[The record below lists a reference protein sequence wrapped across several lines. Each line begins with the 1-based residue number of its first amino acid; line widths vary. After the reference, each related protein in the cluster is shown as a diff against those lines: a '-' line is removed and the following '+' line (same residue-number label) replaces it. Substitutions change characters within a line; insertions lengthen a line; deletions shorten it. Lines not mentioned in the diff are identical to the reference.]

1 MNQVSGSRAM
11 FDMLQFLGSL
21 VVGTGVSAAAAYGV
35 AAWLQSGLRTITHGK
50 EYAGVGVFIGGS
62 LVFLLCYPT
71 AGAIGAWAT
80 GRMLRF
86 RGRCWSAWRFAW
98 LWFLYGVLAGC
109 LLWPLL
115 AWFASLVPV
124 AWPVLDRGGHRQQQE
139 ASRQDG
145 ACRGSRARAKG
156 QEVQR
161 RPVVAAS

>member
-115 AWFASLVPV
+115 AWFAFLVPV
-124 AWPVLDRGGHRQQQE
+124 ACLSSIGAVIGNNRKRRDKTVRAEEVEREPKVRK
-139 ASRQDG
+139 SNDG
-145 ACRGSRARAKG
+145 L
-156 QEVQR
+156 
-161 RPVVAAS
+161 